1 MEVPPTIGR
10 YRILARLTGGA
21 QETELF
27 KAECLGDDSG
37 TAVCIKRIHP
47 NYDENP
53 LFAERF
59 EQELELAQ
67 KLRHR
72 NIVEVSDFG
81 EDDGHYFVMEYV
93 DGPNLDE
100 LLRAGPLSPAL
111 VTYVGIELCRALS
124 FLHHSD
130 PDNDRKPVIHGD
142 VTPHN
147 VLISRRDGGV
157 KLSDFG
163 LAKALGRTGAETITR
178 ARGKPTYLSP
188 EQLQD
193 EKVSAR
199 TDLFSLGLVLW
210 RALVGAHPYGEGRPH
225 TRPRVD
231 LGEWIRQRTIANER
245 RSVAEAAPHAPEAL
259 WDAIE
264 GLLQPLA
271 TRTPT
276 AEDVFNVLRQVEPLD
291 GHAQLVA
298 WVARVG
304 AEET

>member
-1 MEVPPTIGR
+1 MHPATIGH
-10 YRILARLTGGA
+10 YQILARLPGGA

-27 KAECLGDDSG
+27 KAQRLGDTTG
-37 TAVCIKRIHP
+37 TVVCIKRVHP
-47 NYDENP
+47 NYSENP

-59 EQELELAQ
+59 ERELELAQ

-81 EDDGHYFVMEYV
+81 EDDGHYFVMEYI

-100 LLRAGPLSPAL
+100 LLGAGPLSPSL

-124 FLHHSD
+124 FLHHTD
-130 PDNDRKPVIHGD
+130 AENDRKPVIHSD

-147 VLISRRDGGV
+147 VLVGRRDGGV

-178 ARGKPTYLSP
+178 ARGKPTYMSP
-188 EQLQD
+188 EQLND

-210 RALVGAHPYGEGRPH
+210 RALVGTHPYGEGRPH
-225 TRPRVD
+225 TRPRTPI
-231 LGEWIRQRTIANER
+231 GEWIRDRTIANRR

-259 WDAIE
+259 RDAIE
-264 GLLQPLA
+264 GLLQPLP

-276 AEDVFNVLRQVEPLD
+276 AEDVFNVLRKVEPLD
-291 GHAQLVA
+291 GHAQLAA
-298 WVARVG
+298 WVAEVSREG
-304 AEET
+304 